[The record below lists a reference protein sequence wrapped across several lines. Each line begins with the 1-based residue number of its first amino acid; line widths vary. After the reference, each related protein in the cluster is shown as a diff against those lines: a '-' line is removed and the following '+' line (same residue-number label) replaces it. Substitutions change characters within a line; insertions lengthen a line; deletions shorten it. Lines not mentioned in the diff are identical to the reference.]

1 MKVLFFIVWDYIH
14 VFKILP
20 ALNAHTERDTLKL
33 TEFIKS
39 SLLLYAYV
47 IFSTVGTYYN
57 WYSLARF
64 KIVIEKDRNMLN
76 LELNHL
82 KHQFN
87 SHLTFNFLNFCYSKM
102 LSISPHAALRLENYS
117 EMLHYSLKTQNSLP
131 QTLED
136 EIEYIKNFISIQECI
151 TNDVNYT
158 LDIEGESSDFIIQ
171 PMILPFFIENAFKH
185 GDISDKQNPIKIK
198 LRIEEKDLCFFIF
211 NKKTQNLKKTASKYI
226 GNSIQQ
232 TLDMFYSNTYTLDIK
247 NLDKTYIISLKL
259 PNLKK

>member
-1 MKVLFFIVWDYIH
+1 MNVLFFIVWDYIH

-20 ALNAHTERDTLKL
+20 ALNARTDRDTLKL

-64 KIVIEKDRNMLN
+64 KIVIEKERNLLS

-102 LSISPHAALRLENYS
+102 LSISPPAALRLENYS
-117 EMLHYSLKTQNSLP
+117 EMLHYSLKIKNSIP
-131 QTLED
+131 QPLED
-136 EIEYIKNFISIQECI
+136 EIDYIKNFISIQECI

-198 LRIEEKDLCFFIF
+198 LRIEEKDLCFFIE
-211 NKKTQNLKKTASKYI
+211 NKKTQNPKKTASKYI

-259 PNLKK
+259 TNLKK

>member
-1 MKVLFFIVWDYIH
+1 MRG
-14 VFKILP
+14 
-20 ALNAHTERDTLKL
+20 HTDRDTLKL

-39 SLLLYAYV
+39 SLLLYSYV
-47 IFSTVGTYYN
+47 VFSTIGTYYN

-64 KIVIEKDRNMLN
+64 KIVIEKERNILN

-102 LSISPHAALRLENYS
+102 LSISPPAALRLENYS
-117 EMLHYSLKTQNSLP
+117 EMLHYSLKIKNSQTQQLD
-131 QTLED
+131 D

-151 TNDVNYT
+151 TNHVYYT

-171 PMILPFFIENAFKH
+171 PMILPYFIENAFKH

-198 LRIEEKDLCFFIF
+198 LRIEEKYLCFFIE

-226 GNSIQQ
+226 SNSIQQ
-232 TLDMFYSNTYTLDIK
+232 TLDMFYSNSYTLDIK
-247 NLDKTYIISLKL
+247 DLDKTYIISLIL
-259 PNLKK
+259 PNLKE